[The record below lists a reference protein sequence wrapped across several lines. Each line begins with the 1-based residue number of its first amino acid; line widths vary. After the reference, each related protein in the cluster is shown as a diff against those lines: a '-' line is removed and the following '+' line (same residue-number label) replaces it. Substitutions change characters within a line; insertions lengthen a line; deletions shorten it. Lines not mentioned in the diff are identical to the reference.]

1 MKGMLKTS
9 GLIAFAALFIGA
21 PNMGCRK
28 KKDTIAQI
36 TVRNSSNELVA
47 GASVH
52 VFPVAS
58 SEDNGGSPSTLL
70 WDFTSTTNSSG
81 IATFDFN
88 EIYQLGQAG
97 VVVANIEASKDGSV
111 GEGVIKV
118 EQEMTSEE
126 TVFI

>member
-1 MKGMLKTS
+1 MKGTLKKT
-9 GLIAFAALFIGA
+9 GAIVFVALFVMA

-28 KKDTIAQI
+28 KKDTVAEI
-36 TVRNSSNELVA
+36 TVRNSSNQLVA

-58 SEDNGGSPSTLL
+58 DPENGGSPSTLL
-70 WDFTSTTNSSG
+70 WDFTSTTNSAGVAS
-81 IATFDFN
+81 FDFN

-118 EQEMTSEE
+118 EQETVSQE